1 MLQLGQF
8 EKKALKSIENAVQE
22 DQTSSNLV
30 DSANPASLSQ
40 SDADAL
46 TGWLKDRVLGER
58 VKDVKVSTRLT
69 THPVVVTVPQL
80 GAVRHFLQTSMA
92 KIPEEEKWRMMQCSF
107 EVNPTHSLVKGLHR
121 LRTTDPQVGELVA
134 LQLFDN
140 AMVEAGLADDP
151 RQFVNRINKILNLVL
166 GDKNEEEKAEE
177 K

>member
-1 MLQLGQF
+1 MVNSPISF
-8 EKKALKSIENAVQE
+8 SWHQE

-80 GAVRHFLQTSMA
+80 GAVRHFLQVS
-92 KIPEEEKWRMMQCSF
+92 KIFRLF
-107 EVNPTHSLVKGLHR
+107 VFIHLV
-121 LRTTDPQVGELVA
+121 TQSIFA
-134 LQLFDN
+134 QLSAYAFT
-140 AMVEAGLADDP
+140 
-151 RQFVNRINKILNLVL
+151 
-166 GDKNEEEKAEE
+166 
-177 K
+177 